1 MTIGRQTVR
10 SLAMVS
16 VAVLLGDCSTLAEAR
31 TIAVGPTHSMK
42 MPSEAAA
49 VVGSGDTVTIDPGTY
64 FDCAVWRASNITV
77 RGTGPG
83 VILTDKTCAGK
94 GIFVTDGNDITIE
107 NLTLTRAR
115 VPDANGAGIRAEG
128 RNLTINNV
136 RFINNE
142 NGILANGQPEGTI
155 RITGSTFEQ
164 NGKCGESGG
173 NCAHGIYINQL
184 RLLRIENSRFFN
196 QRVGHH
202 IKSRATRTEL
212 INDTIEDGPEGTAS
226 YLVEIPNG
234 GSLLIQGCTLQ
245 KGPRAENHSAA
256 IVIGSEGV
264 TQPTPEL
271 MIRDN
276 TFRNDLPMQTAF
288 VHNLTATSAQLINN
302 RLSGQVMPIEGDGTV
317 R

>member
-10 SLAMVS
+10 SLAMLS
-16 VAVLLGDCSTLAEAR
+16 VAVLLGDCSSIAEAR

-49 VVGSGDTVTIDPGTY
+49 SVSAGDTVTIDPGTY

-83 VILTDKTCAGK
+83 VIITDKACAGK

-107 NLTLTRAR
+107 NMTLQRAR

-142 NGILANGQPEGTI
+142 NGILANGQPDGTI

-164 NGKCGESGG
+164 NGKCDNG
-173 NCAHGIYINQL
+173 CAHGLYVGSL
-184 RLLRIENSRFFN
+184 RLLHIENSRFFN
-196 QRVGHH
+196 QHVGHH
-202 IKSRATRTEL
+202 IKSRAARTEV
-212 INDTIEDGPEGTAS
+212 INTTIEDGPEGTAS
-226 YLVEIPNG
+226 YLIEVPIG
-234 GSLLIQGCTLQ
+234 GSLLVQGCTLE
-245 KGPRAENHSAA
+245 KGPQAENHSAA

-264 TQPTPEL
+264 SQPTPEL
-271 MIRDN
+271 IIRDN
-276 TFRNDLPMQTAF
+276 TFRNDLPMRTDF
-288 VHNLTATSAQLINN
+288 VHNLSATPAQLIGN
-302 RLSGQVMPIEGDGTV
+302 RLTGQVRPLEGDGTV